1 MCKFLICMIDAY
13 KCILRMMS
21 QIRRRWL
28 WTCWYTDGLI
38 RGGYGRIRRIDGL
51 ILMLPP
57 KGKGFFL
64 YTHLCVLPF
73 IYLSYFFIS
82 IFICIFWSIFVDLF
96 WNIHYILYLSA
107 FLHLFFPSSHI
118 HIYISTNL
126 SMYLPICIYFLM
138 NLPIYVY
145 KYMFINLFI
154 YRFTHLS
161 NPI

>member
-1 MCKFLICMIDAY
+1 MCKSLICMIDAY

-57 KGKGFFL
+57 KGKGFLL

-73 IYLSYFFIS
+73 IYLLYFFIS
-82 IFICIFWSIFVDLF
+82 MFIYL
-96 WNIHYILYLSA
+96 YILIYICRSILKYTLYIISICLFASILS
-107 FLHLFFPSSHI
+107 LQPYTHL
-118 HIYISTNL
+118 HIYQSFYVSTY
-126 SMYLPICIYFLM
+126 MYLFPYESTYLCL
-138 NLPIYVY
+138 
-145 KYMFINLFI
+145 
-154 YRFTHLS
+154 
-161 NPI
+161 

>member
-1 MCKFLICMIDAY
+1 MIDAY

-64 YTHLCVLPF
+64 YTHLCVYVCIHLF
-73 IYLSYFFIS
+73 TSYISLSPCLFVFA
-82 IFICIFWSIFVDLF
+82 FWSIFADLF
-96 WNIHYILYLSA
+96 RNTPYILYLST

-126 SMYLPICIYFLM
+126 SRYLPICIYFLM
-138 NLPIYVY
+138 NLPIYV
-145 KYMFINLFI
+145 FFL
-154 YRFTHLS
+154 LLCL
-161 NPI
+161 